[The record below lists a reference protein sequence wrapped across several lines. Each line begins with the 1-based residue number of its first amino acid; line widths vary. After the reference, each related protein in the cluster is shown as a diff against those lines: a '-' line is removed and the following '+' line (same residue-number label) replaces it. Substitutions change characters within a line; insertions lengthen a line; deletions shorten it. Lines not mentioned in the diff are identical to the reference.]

1 MRASTSKEAL
11 RAATS
16 YFRCRG
22 TTVTALSAEG
32 PDQVQT
38 RFTATR
44 FALMGPFA
52 LAFKKD
58 KKSDCFVV
66 VESVEG
72 EFLFQVRKKSQQELR
87 SALAPWVGRTQG
99 QVAPTPVAVQG
110 GQASDHGDE
119 RIRQL
124 KDLAELR
131 DQGVLTDEEFA
142 AEKARV
148 LGS

>member
-1 MRASTSKEAL
+1 VGQGHGAFCGRTGSGADAVHGDAIRLDGSL
-11 RAATS
+11 RS
-16 YFRCRG
+16 R
-22 TTVTALSAEG
+22 
-32 PDQVQT
+32 
-38 RFTATR
+38 
-44 FALMGPFA
+44 
-52 LAFKKD
+52 FKKD